1 MREAPPADLTIEPM
15 TLEDLDGVLA
25 IERASF
31 QTPWSR
37 AALLNT

>member
-1 MREAPPADLTIEPM
+1 MREAPPVDLTLEAM
-15 TLEDLDGVLA
+15 TLEDLDDVLV

-37 AALLNT
+37 GAFR